1 MLDVTWASRSP
12 NTPWPGATT
21 ELLFLGA
28 ELVGE
33 MAELEDATDTFLKYW
48 RTATYIAILKQSPE
62 AKSIDDEAAD
72 VAMYVA
78 MLACVIGS
86 DCVTAVIGHDY
97 TTHNTKTYISKPSGR
112 ILNQAKKC
120 FRDVVSP
127 GELHRYIRASS
138 HR

>member
-1 MLDVTWASRSP
+1 M
-12 NTPWPGATT
+12 
-21 ELLFLGA
+21 GA

-33 MAELEDATDTFLKYW
+33 IAELEDITDTFLKHW
-48 RTATYIAILKQSPE
+48 RTATDIVILKQSPE
-62 AKSIDDEAAD
+62 AKYIADEAAD
-72 VAMYVA
+72 VAMYVT

-127 GELHRYIRASS
+127 GELHRYIRASP
-138 HR
+138 